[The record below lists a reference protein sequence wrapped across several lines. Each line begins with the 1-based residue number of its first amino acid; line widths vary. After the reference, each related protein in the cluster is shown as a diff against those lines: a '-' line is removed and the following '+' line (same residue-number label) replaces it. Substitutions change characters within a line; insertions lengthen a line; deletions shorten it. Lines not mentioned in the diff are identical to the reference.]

1 VVLET
6 ARRMCKA
13 NMVTCGSD
21 GTVKGEITVLFV
33 LLAKERRVSELFRRC
48 EHATALDFKDRL

>member
-1 VVLET
+1 
-6 ARRMCKA
+6 MCKA

-21 GTVKGEITVLFV
+21 GTVKGEIAVLFV